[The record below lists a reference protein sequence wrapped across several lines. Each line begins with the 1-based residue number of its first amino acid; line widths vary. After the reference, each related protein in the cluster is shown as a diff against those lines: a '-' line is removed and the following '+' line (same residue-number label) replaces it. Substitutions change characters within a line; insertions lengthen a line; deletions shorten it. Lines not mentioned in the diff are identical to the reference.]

1 MTVAG
6 GLAVLFGLAAALAVY
21 FSPLVHRAIATRALR
36 KYVTDNRILV
46 LSYDDG
52 PSGEVTPKLLDLL
65 SAHEAK
71 ATFFMLGRSAQNFP
85 DVADRVVAEGHDAA
99 CHTDA
104 HLNAWKV
111 SPWRALADIDAGY
124 ARLSRWVGARGAF
137 RPPYGKMTLPT
148 YLSLRRRGAPFWWWT
163 IVSGDTAATLPDPQS
178 VADQVARAGGG
189 VVLLHD
195 LDRAGERNDFVLSA
209 TAMLLGLAQRERFT
223 IKTLRELTT

>member
-6 GLAVLFGLAAALAVY
+6 GLTALFGLTAVLAVY

-65 SAHEAK
+65 RRHEAK

-85 DVADRVVAEGHDAA
+85 DVADRIVREGHHAA
-99 CHTDA
+99 CHSDQ

-111 SPWRALADIDAGY
+111 APWRAVADIDAGY
-124 ARLSRWVGARGAF
+124 AQLARWLPAHAMY
-137 RPPYGKMTLPT
+137 RPPYGKITLPT
-148 YLSLRRRGAPFWWWT
+148 FLSLLRRKAPIRWWT
-163 IVSGDTAATLPDPQS
+163 VVSGDTGASLPQPRD
-178 VADQVARAGGG
+178 VADAVARAGGG
-189 VVLLHD
+189 VVLMHD
-195 LDRAGERNDFVLSA
+195 LDRTPERNDFVLA
-209 TAMLLGLAQRERFT
+209 TTTLLLDLAQRER
-223 IKTLRELTT
+223 LRIQPLSAL